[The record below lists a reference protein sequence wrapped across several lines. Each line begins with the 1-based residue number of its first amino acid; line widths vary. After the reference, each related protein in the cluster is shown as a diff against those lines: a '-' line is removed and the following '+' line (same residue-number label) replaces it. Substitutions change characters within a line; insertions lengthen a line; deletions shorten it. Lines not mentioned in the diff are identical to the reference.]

1 MLTANR
7 SAASTV
13 DIFRS
18 LVSNHEE
25 VDVEKAVSAGSLVDA
40 FLNTSASKSST
51 SASASGAPVPTSHAH
66 RGIGDRGGG
75 GEGGSIEDEQEQAG
89 GPSGYYDEVLPVS
102 NNSSSSSSKQNAIS
116 GSSATRVGEVTA
128 AASEDS
134 ARTSARE
141 ILLTLPGINVHNFR
155 EVLNNVNCLAD
166 LSAMTEQQLLPLI
179 GPINAKKLCAFFTQ
193 SS

>member
-1 MLTANR
+1 MPSDILQHAITSRIALLALCFPNLRILWSR

-18 LVSNHEE
+18 LVTNHEE
-25 VDVEKAVSAGSLVDA
+25 VDVEKAVSAGSLADA
-40 FLNTSASKSST
+40 FLTTNST
-51 SASASGAPVPTSHAH
+51 AVATITAGTIVVHGEDGD
-66 RGIGDRGGG
+66 GI
-75 GEGGSIEDEQEQAG
+75 EEQAS
-89 GPSGYYDEVLPVS
+89 GPSGYYDELVPSS
-102 NNSSSSSSKQNAIS
+102 NNNGNNNAG
-116 GSSATRVGEVTA
+116 GSAGEVTT

-141 ILLTLPGINVHNFR
+141 ILLSLPGINVHNFR

-166 LSAMTEQQLLPLI
+166 LSAMSEAQLQPLI
-179 GPINAKKLCAFFTQ
+179 GPVNAKKLHTFFTQ

>member
-1 MLTANR
+1 MHRR

-25 VDVEKAVSAGSLVDA
+25 VDVEMAVSAGSLADA
-40 FLNTSASKSST
+40 FLTTSTSSASATTST
-51 SASASGAPVPTSHAH
+51 SASGPRDGGNGDEDGDGDGA
-66 RGIGDRGGG
+66 G
-75 GEGGSIEDEQEQAG
+75 EQAG
-89 GPSGYYDEVLPVS
+89 PAGYYDEQVLPGRHGGVAGM
-102 NNSSSSSSKQNAIS
+102 KPAPA
-116 GSSATRVGEVTA
+116 GAAAGEVT

-141 ILLTLPGINVHNFR
+141 ILLSLPGINVHNFR

-166 LSAMTEQQLLPLI
+166 LSSMTEQQLQPLI
-179 GPINAKKLCAFFTQ
+179 GPVNAKKLHAFFTQ